1 MNSNVFSLYNETKN
15 MYAAL
20 KDAPE
25 SDGLISGVTAFTEK
39 REEMLAGIKPPFS
52 EEEKTALQQVA
63 AMDRLITGEV
73 KRIQDGIRNE
83 IKTLKKKRIYH
94 NTYFNPYHQTTSDGR
109 YYDKRK

>member
-1 MNSNVFSLYNETKN
+1 
-15 MYAAL
+15 
-20 KDAPE
+20 
-25 SDGLISGVTAFTEK
+25 
-39 REEMLAGIKPPFS
+39 
-52 EEEKTALQQVA
+52 
-63 AMDRLITGEV
+63 MDRLITGEV